1 MWRKKKCRP
10 SARPVTHSDSEEPRE
25 ASRDSPLARNNP
37 GVVKGAE
44 RKGKGSFRAH
54 RLATFRDRIR
64 AAKARGKESTWRP
77 LPGPDL
83 PRRNAH
89 LPRAAGTCAESGTSA
104 ARAQS
109 WRSYC
114 SGAAAAA
121 ATAAPARASEGSA
134 RRSLPLPWRCAPP
147 ACLAAAAA
155 SAAAAAAATAL
166 PRRLPHQTS
175 GAEKKPF
182 GRSGRRQNV
191 PSIYTG
197 HRPSNEGTHPAPVL
211 PRGSFSSPAPLPG
224 LGQGSPALRSPPHSN
239 MARSAQAH
247 APAVSLPDPLPSLL
261 AFWALA
267 AHSLAL
273 GHAEPW
279 RRPGTGPSA
288 LGSSPHPSRPPRAP
302 SQKIKLEPLLTLC
315 AERRRE
321 PPPVAAPP
329 CPRGFPAGRAP
340 ASSYSARNCEGCG
353 PAGLE
358 VEKGGRMGE

>member
-1 MWRKKKCRP
+1 MSPKCSAVDPFRLRGNRGRP
-10 SARPVTHSDSEEPRE
+10 G
-25 ASRDSPLARNNP
+25 RDSLLARSNP
-37 GVVKGAE
+37 AVGKGAE
-44 RKGKGSFRAH
+44 REGASAPTASQLF
-54 RLATFRDRIR
+54 ATASGRQRR
-64 AAKARGKESTWRP
+64 EGKESTWRP

-114 SGAAAAA
+114 SGAAVVAAA
-121 ATAAPARASEGSA
+121 ATAAPSRASEGSA

-155 SAAAAAAATAL
+155 STAAAATATAL

-175 GAEKKPF
+175 RAEKKPS

-197 HRPSNEGTHPAPVL
+197 RRPSNEGRHPAPVL

-279 RRPGTGPSA
+279 RRPGTGPLRF
-288 LGSSPHPSRPPRAP
+288 LGSSPHPSRPPGAR
-302 SQKIKLEPLLTLC
+302 SQKIKLEPLLDFV
-315 AERRRE
+315 RRE
-321 PPPVAAPP
+321 AA
-329 CPRGFPAGRAP
+329 RA
-340 ASSYSARNCEGCG
+340 SARRSATLSPRISRGARTCLKLFG
-353 PAGLE
+353 AQL
-358 VEKGGRMGE
+358 